1 MPSELCLKCHGQPED
16 DIALEYVVTIRRLY
30 PADGATGF
38 KLGDLREGD
47 LQVEN
52 G

>member
-1 MPSELCLKCHGQPED
+1 LCLKCHGQPED

>member
-1 MPSELCLKCHGQPED
+1 LCLKCHGQPED
-16 DIALEYVVTIRRLY
+16 DIALENLVTIRRLH
-30 PADGATGF
+30 PADTATGF

-47 LQVEN
+47 LPVEN